1 MTLTEKYQQA
11 IVEQNMVEDPAQ
23 IQTLR
28 ELQQVSETLGQPRIQ
43 YPLQQHYPILMTG
56 FRWLNYI
63 RAKYTTVPKNGIYLW
78 GDVGRGK
85 TWLMN
90 LFFEHLSITE
100 KRRLH
105 FHVFMQSIHQQLGK
119 MKKQKDPL
127 KIIGRDFAR
136 DIRVLCL
143 DEFIVTNIADAM
155 LLRGLLQSL
164 IDNGVTLIVTSNRV
178 PDDLYLNGLQR
189 ERFLPAIELIKQHT
203 HVIHLDNGIDHR
215 LALPEQP
222 QLYLQPDNEQNNK
235 QLEIHFHELSAG
247 VYQKNASIT
256 LFKRSIKTVALANKI
271 AWFSFNVICNTPR
284 AAQDYIEIARQ
295 FHTVFISAVPQMNA
309 SNDDKA
315 RRFIYLIDALYDSRV
330 KLLISAQQEP
340 EKLYSGTML
349 EFAFHRTCSRLI
361 EMRSQTYLA
370 QQYHPQ

>member
-1 MTLTEKYQQA
+1 MQ
-11 IVEQNMVEDPAQ
+11 QNMVKDSAQ

-28 ELQQVSETLGQPRIQ
+28 ELQQISETLCQSGIQ
-43 YPLQQHYPILMTG
+43 RRLQQHYPMLIAG
-56 FRWLNYI
+56 FQWLNQL
-63 RAKYTTVPKNGIYLW
+63 RARYTIVPKNGIYLW

-90 LFFEHLSITE
+90 LFFENLPITA

-119 MKKQKDPL
+119 MKKQKNPL
-127 KIIGRDFAR
+127 KIIGRSFAR
-136 DIRVLCL
+136 DTRVLCL

-155 LLRGLLQSL
+155 LLRGLLKSL

-215 LALPEQP
+215 LALTEHS
-222 QLYLQPDNEQNNK
+222 QLYLQPDSEQNNK
-235 QLEIHFHELSAG
+235 QLETRFHELSAG
-247 VYQKNASIT
+247 LYQKNASIT
-256 LFKRSIKTVALANKI
+256 LFKRPVKTVALADKVV
-271 AWFSFNVICNTPR
+271 WFSFNIICSTPR
-284 AAQDYIEIARQ
+284 AAQDYTEIARQ

-309 SNDDKA
+309 GNDDKA
-315 RRFIYLIDALYDSRV
+315 RRFIYLIDALYDSKV

-340 EKLYSGTML
+340 EKLYSGTLL

-361 EMRSQTYLA
+361 EMRSQAYLA